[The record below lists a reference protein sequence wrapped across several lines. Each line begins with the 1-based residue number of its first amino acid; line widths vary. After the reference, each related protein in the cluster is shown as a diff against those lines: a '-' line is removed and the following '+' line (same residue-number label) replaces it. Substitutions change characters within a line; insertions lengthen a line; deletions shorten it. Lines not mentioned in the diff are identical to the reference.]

1 MLFNSIVYGP
11 IRSRRL
17 GISLGVNLM
26 PTTAKLCTFDC
37 VYCECGWNQPVLH
50 PQLPTREQVR
60 EALASSLISQSSDNP
75 IDVITFSGNGEPTMH
90 PDFLGIIQDTC
101 DLRDQFYPEAK
112 VSVLSNS
119 TQLGRKDVVEALR
132 LCDNRI
138 LKLDSA
144 IDATMRLIDKPVNHQ
159 LTVHQIV
166 QWLQCFKGQFTL
178 QTCFLRGEYQG
189 HVIDNTT
196 PEELYAWY
204 EIIDILRPQQVMIY
218 VIDRETPLKTLE
230 KIPAEQMLQ
239 IAQPLREKGIDV
251 IVSI

>member
-1 MLFNSIVYGP
+1 MLFSSIVYGP

-17 GISLGVNLM
+17 GVSLGINLM

-50 PQLPTREQVR
+50 PSLPTREEVR
-60 EALASSLISQSSDNP
+60 IALASQLSTAVEP
-75 IDVITFSGNGEPTMH
+75 IDVITFSGNGEPTLH

-101 DLRDQFYPEAK
+101 ALRDQYCPKAK

-119 TQLGRKDVVEALR
+119 TQLGRTDVIEALR

-144 IDATMRLIDKPVNHQ
+144 IDATMRLIDKPVNAQ
-159 LTVHQIV
+159 LTVKQIA
-166 QWLQCFKGQFTL
+166 QWLSIFDGDFTL

-189 HVIDNTT
+189 QIIDNTT
-196 PEELYAWY
+196 SEELTAWY
-204 EIIDILRPQQVMIY
+204 EMVDYLHPKQVMIY
-218 VIDRETPLKTLE
+218 VIDRVTPLKTLE
-230 KIPAEQMLQ
+230 KIPPKIMDE
-239 IAQPLREKGIDV
+239 IAIPLREKGIDV
-251 IVSI
+251 IVSV